1 MISSLRAAAA
11 GVLAAGSGVAVAEL
25 FAAATRPEAG
35 PLIAVGGA
43 IIDATPTAV
52 KEFAVRELG
61 TNDKPALLTGI
72 GIVLAVFAAAVG
84 LAARRR
90 RAALPIG
97 VAVLAAAGVAAALS
111 RPTATWFDAVPA
123 LLAALIAGGVLHWL
137 LQRLPA
143 PDRQPGA
150 QRTSPESALRKPAE
164 DQQPNAVGDG
174 AGDGPPRLKSAGDRR
189 AFLRAAAL
197 VAGAAV
203 VAEGGAL
210 AVTRARG
217 GAAGRS
223 RAAIKL
229 PAATD
234 PAKPLPA
241 GAGPGFTTPAGTF
254 YRVDTALTV
263 PRIDPSS
270 WRLRIHGMVGHEA
283 ELSLDDLLKRPL
295 IERDITL
302 NCVSN
307 EVGGPYIGTARWLG
321 VPLGPLLR
329 ELGLDPQA
337 DQIVARS
344 TEGMSIGTP
353 VTTALDGRDTM
364 LVVGMNGA
372 PLPLEHGF
380 PVRMLTP
387 GLYGYSGSCK
397 WLDEIELT
405 RFDRFDAY
413 WVKRGWAR
421 VGTVRTASRIDRP
434 KPFARLTPG
443 PNTVAG
449 VAWAQRRGIRKVE
462 VSVDNGPWDTAELL
476 PVPSVDTW
484 VQWRYQW
491 RATKGPHSLRVR
503 ATDGTG
509 AVQTD
514 ARATPFPSGATGWH
528 TITVTTA

>member
-1 MISSLRAAAA
+1 
-11 GVLAAGSGVAVAEL
+11 
-25 FAAATRPEAG
+25 
-35 PLIAVGGA
+35 
-43 IIDATPTAV
+43 
-52 KEFAVRELG
+52 
-61 TNDKPALLTGI
+61 
-72 GIVLAVFAAAVG
+72 
-84 LAARRR
+84 
-90 RAALPIG
+90 
-97 VAVLAAAGVAAALS
+97 
-111 RPTATWFDAVPA
+111 
-123 LLAALIAGGVLHWL
+123 
-137 LQRLPA
+137 
-143 PDRQPGA
+143 
-150 QRTSPESALRKPAE
+150 
-164 DQQPNAVGDG
+164 
-174 AGDGPPRLKSAGDRR
+174 
-189 AFLRAAAL
+189 

-234 PAKPLPA
+234 PAQPLPA

-387 GLYGYSGSCK
+387 GLYGYAGSCK

-434 KPFARLTPG
+434 KPFARLAPG
-443 PNTVAG
+443 TNTVAG
-449 VAWAQRRGIRKVE
+449 VAWAQRRGITKVE
-462 VSVDNGPWDTAELL
+462 VSVDNGPWETAELL

-509 AVQTD
+509 AAQTD

-528 TITVTTA
+528 TITVTAG